1 MTTTGPAGEARAP
14 DARPA
19 PAAAR
24 TPNEPPPAEVLR
36 IRCRHLVTHE
46 HGVLDDAVLV
56 IAHAEIIGIE
66 AAGSPATEEV
76 AGWVVPGFV
85 DTHVHGGGGAS
96 YATTDPDEA
105 RTARQFHR
113 EHGTTTSLASLVTA
127 DLETL
132 TTQIAT
138 LRPLVEAGEL
148 AGIHLEGPFLS
159 TERKGAHDPQLLR
172 HPDPTEVADL
182 IDGAGGTVEMITV
195 APELPG
201 GLESIAVMTGRG
213 AVAAVGHTDADDA
226 TVAAALDAGATVVTH
241 LFNAM
246 PPIHHREP
254 GPIPRLLADGRCMV
268 ELIADGFHL
277 HPQVISMAVSA
288 AGIDRVAL
296 VTDAMAAAGMPDG
309 DFVLG
314 GLQVAVRDAQAR
326 LVEPDGTPG
335 SIAGST
341 LTMAGAFAYLV
352 GQGHPIRDVAAMAAT
367 TPARWHGLADV
378 GELAPGC
385 RADLC
390 VVDDHGRLLR
400 VMQAGTW
407 LGAAAG
413 KGTADAGRTA

>member
-1 MTTTGPAGEARAP
+1 VEHATR
-14 DARPA
+14 
-19 PAAAR
+19 
-24 TPNEPPPAEVLR
+24 L
-36 IRCRHLVTHE
+36 RCRHLVTAA

-56 IAHAEIIGIE
+56 VAGGDIIGIE
-66 AAGSPATEEV
+66 SAAAEAPAEQEV
-76 AGWVVPGFV
+76 DGWVVPGFV

-96 YATTDPDEA
+96 YATTDPAEA

-113 EHGTTTSLASLVTA
+113 DHGTTTTFASLVTA
-127 DLETL
+127 DLDAL
-132 TTQIAT
+132 AAQIAA
-138 LRPLVEAGEL
+138 LRPLVAEGEF

-159 TERKGAHDPQLLR
+159 EKRKGAHDASLLR
-172 HPDPTEVADL
+172 DPDPAVIMALVEDAA
-182 IDGAGGTVEMITV
+182 GAIEMITV

-201 GLESIAVMTGRG
+201 GRTAIGSMVAAGV
-213 AVAAVGHTDADDA
+213 VAAVGHTDADDTTA
-226 TVAAALDAGATVVTH
+226 AAALDAGATVVTH

-254 GPIPRLLADGRCMV
+254 GPIPRLLADDRCMV

-277 HPQVISMAVSA
+277 HPQVIEMAVSA
-288 AGIDRVAL
+288 AGADRVAL

-326 LVEPDGTPG
+326 LVQPDGCLG

-341 LTMAGAFAYLV
+341 LTMAAAFERMV
-352 GQGHPIRDVAAMAAT
+352 GFGYRIEQVAAMAAT
-367 TPARWHGLADV
+367 TPARWHGLDQV
-378 GELAPGC
+378 GELTPGC

-400 VMQAGTW
+400 VMQTGTW
-407 LGAAAG
+407 VTPAAE
-413 KGTADAGRTA
+413 KGDSDAGRTA